1 MKKSFSNLLIS
12 AFLVVAFSSCA
23 CDPED
28 IAQSAMW
35 GIEKMLGEGFMPSE
49 EIRAL
54 GKFEGVSV
62 NLSQSTTDDITE
74 STIFL
79 KLENGDPSI
88 LGNQPEVL
96 ARKCAE
102 LYLRDFQN
110 AREYTLI
117 TVQFIQTDP
126 RNPENY
132 AMQEYTFETID
143 F

>member
-1 MKKSFSNLLIS
+1 MLKRTLLLFAFSALL
-12 AFLVVAFSSCA
+12 SSCA

-28 IAQSAMW
+28 IAQSALW
-35 GIEKMLGEGFMPSE
+35 GLEKMMGEGFMPSE

-54 GKFEGVSV
+54 GKFQGVSV
-62 NLSQSTTDDITE
+62 NLSQSTADDVTE

-79 KLENGDPSI
+79 KLGNGDPLI

-102 LYLRDFQN
+102 LYIRDFQD
-110 AREYTLI
+110 ARAYTLI
-117 TVQFIQTDP
+117 TVQFVQTDP

-132 AMQEYTFETID
+132 AMQEYTFETKD

>member
-1 MKKSFSNLLIS
+1 MLKRTLLLFAFSALL
-12 AFLVVAFSSCA
+12 SSCA

-35 GIEKMLGEGFMPSE
+35 GLEKMMGEGFMPSE
-49 EIRAL
+49 EIKAL
-54 GKFEGVSV
+54 GKFQGVSV
-62 NLSQSTTDDITE
+62 NLSQSTADDVTE

-79 KLENGDPSI
+79 KLENGDPLI

-102 LYLRDFQN
+102 LYIRDFQD
-110 AREYTLI
+110 ARAYTLI
-117 TVQFIQTDP
+117 TVQFVQTDP

-132 AMQEYTFETID
+132 AMQEYTFETKD

>member
-1 MKKSFSNLLIS
+1 MKRHFLFGCFSLL
-12 AFLVVAFSSCA
+12 FYSCA
-23 CDPED
+23 CDPEE

-35 GIEKMLGEGFMPSE
+35 GIEKMMGEGFMPSE

-62 NLSQSTTDDITE
+62 NLSQSTTDDVTE

-79 KLENGDPSI
+79 KLENGDPLI

-102 LYLRDFQN
+102 LYIRDFQN
-110 AREYTLI
+110 ARAYTLI

-132 AMQEYTFETID
+132 AMQEYTFETKD

>member
-1 MKKSFSNLLIS
+1 MKRHFLLGCFSLL
-12 AFLVVAFSSCA
+12 FYSCA

-35 GIEKMLGEGFMPSE
+35 GVEKMMGEGFMPSE

-62 NLSQSTTDDITE
+62 NLSQSTTDDVTE

-79 KLENGDPSI
+79 KLENGDPLI

-110 AREYTLI
+110 ARAYTLI
-117 TVQFIQTDP
+117 TVQFVQTDP

-132 AMQEYTFETID
+132 AMQEYTFETKD

>member
-1 MKKSFSNLLIS
+1 MKRHFLLGCFSLL
-12 AFLVVAFSSCA
+12 FYSCA

-35 GIEKMLGEGFMPSE
+35 GIEKMMGEGFMPSE

-62 NLSQSTTDDITE
+62 NLSQSTTDDVTE

-79 KLENGDPSI
+79 KLENGDPLI

-96 ARKCAE
+96 ARKCAD
-102 LYLRDFQN
+102 LYLRNFQN
-110 AREYTLI
+110 AHAYTLI
-117 TVQFIQTDP
+117 TVQFVQTDP

-132 AMQEYTFETID
+132 AMQEYTFETKD

>member
-1 MKKSFSNLLIS
+1 MKRHFLLGCFSL
-12 AFLVVAFSSCA
+12 FFYSCA

-35 GIEKMLGEGFMPSE
+35 GIEKMMGEGFMPSE
-49 EIRAL
+49 EIRVL

-62 NLSQSTTDDITE
+62 NFSQSTTDDVTE

-79 KLENGDPSI
+79 KLENGDPLI

-102 LYLRDFQN
+102 LYIRDFQN
-110 AREYTLI
+110 ARAYTLI
-117 TVQFIQTDP
+117 TVQFVQTDP

-132 AMQEYTFETID
+132 AMQEYTFETKD

>member
-1 MKKSFSNLLIS
+1 MKRHFLLGCFSLL
-12 AFLVVAFSSCA
+12 FYSCA

-35 GIEKMLGEGFMPSE
+35 GIEKMMGEGFMPSE

-62 NLSQSTTDDITE
+62 NLSQSTTDDVTE

-79 KLENGDPSI
+79 KLENGDPLI

-110 AREYTLI
+110 ARAYTLI
-117 TVQFIQTDP
+117 TVQFVQTDP

-132 AMQEYTFETID
+132 AMQEYTFETKD

>member
-1 MKKSFSNLLIS
+1 MLKRALLLFVFSGLLS
-12 AFLVVAFSSCA
+12 ACA

-28 IAQSAMW
+28 VAQSAMW
-35 GIEKMLGEGFMPSE
+35 GLEKMMGEGFMPSE

-54 GKFEGVSV
+54 GKFHGVSV
-62 NLSQSTTDDITE
+62 NFNQSTTEDVTE
-74 STIFL
+74 SIIFL
-79 KLENGDPSI
+79 KLENGDPLI

-102 LYLRDFQN
+102 LYLRDFQD

-117 TVQFIQTDP
+117 TVQFVQTDP
-126 RNPENY
+126 GNPENY
-132 AMQEYTFETID
+132 AMQEYTFEVKD

>member
-1 MKKSFSNLLIS
+1 MLKRTLLLFAFSALL
-12 AFLVVAFSSCA
+12 SSCA

-28 IAQSAMW
+28 IAQSALW
-35 GIEKMLGEGFMPSE
+35 GLEKMMGEGFMPSE

-54 GKFEGVSV
+54 GKFQGVSV
-62 NLSQSTTDDITE
+62 NLSQSTADDVTE

-79 KLENGDPSI
+79 KLGNGDPLI

-102 LYLRDFQN
+102 IYIRDFQD
-110 AREYTLI
+110 ARAYTLI
-117 TVQFIQTDP
+117 TVQFVQTDP

-132 AMQEYTFETID
+132 AMQEYTFETKD

>member
-1 MKKSFSNLLIS
+1 MKRHFLLG
-12 AFLVVAFSSCA
+12 FLCLLFYSCA

-28 IAQSAMW
+28 VAQSAMW
-35 GIEKMLGEGFMPSE
+35 GLEKMMGEGFMPSE

-62 NLSQSTTDDITE
+62 NLSQSTTNEETE

-79 KLENGDPSI
+79 KLENGDPLI

-102 LYLRDFQN
+102 LYIRDFQD
-110 AREYTLI
+110 ARAYSLI
-117 TVQFIQTDP
+117 TVQFVQTDP

-132 AMQEYTFETID
+132 AMQEYTFETKD

>member
-1 MKKSFSNLLIS
+1 MKRHFLLG
-12 AFLVVAFSSCA
+12 FLSLLFYSCA

-28 IAQSAMW
+28 VAQSAMW
-35 GIEKMLGEGFMPSE
+35 GLEKMMGEGFMPSE
-49 EIRAL
+49 EIRSL

-62 NLSQSTTDDITE
+62 NLSQSTTNEETE

-79 KLENGDPSI
+79 KLENGDPLI

-102 LYLRDFQN
+102 LYIRDFQD
-110 AREYTLI
+110 ARAYSVI
-117 TVQFIQTDP
+117 TVQFVQTDP

-132 AMQEYTFETID
+132 AMQDYTFETID

>member
-1 MKKSFSNLLIS
+1 MKRHFLLGCFSLL
-12 AFLVVAFSSCA
+12 FYSCA

-35 GIEKMLGEGFMPSE
+35 GIEKMMGEGFMPSE

-62 NLSQSTTDDITE
+62 NLSQSTTDDVTE

-79 KLENGDPSI
+79 KLENGDPLI

-102 LYLRDFQN
+102 LYLRNFQN
-110 AREYTLI
+110 ARAYTLI
-117 TVQFIQTDP
+117 TVQFVQTDP

-132 AMQEYTFETID
+132 AMQEYTFETKD